1 MPARLRASYLPGPV
15 QFPFGMNREATVS
28 DAPSFTVRHRW
39 LAAAWPLAILAAAIL
54 LGSRELAAQ
63 RAGRPIPESTG
74 LWISDTAV
82 DDARRLV
89 LIVDPATRHAAV
101 YHLDNATGS
110 LLLKSARDI
119 TWDLLVDDFNAQEP
133 RPAAL
138 KRLIQTG
145 AAGSA
150 DAPSR

>member
-1 MPARLRASYLPGPV
+1 MSDVPV
-15 QFPFGMNREATVS
+15 A
-28 DAPSFTVRHRW
+28 TVRHHW
-39 LAAAWPLAILAAAIL
+39 LAAGWPLAILTAAIL
-54 LGSRELAAQ
+54 LGSRELSAQ
-63 RAGRPIPESTG
+63 RAGRPIPEATG

-89 LIVDPATRHAAV
+89 VVIDPATRHAAV

-110 LLLKSARDI
+110 LLLKSTRDI

-145 AAGSA
+145 AASPA
-150 DAPSR
+150 EAPSR

>member
-1 MPARLRASYLPGPV
+1 MNDSSSGPV
-15 QFPFGMNREATVS
+15 
-28 DAPSFTVRHRW
+28 RHPW
-39 LAAAWPLAILAAAIL
+39 LAAGWPLAILAAAVLI
-54 LGSRELAAQ
+54 GTRELSAQ
-63 RAGRPIPESTG
+63 RAGRSIPEATG

-89 LIVDPATRHAAV
+89 VVVDPATRHMAV

-110 LLLKSARDI
+110 LVLKSTRDI

-145 AAGSA
+145 AAGPG

>member
-1 MPARLRASYLPGPV
+1 M
-15 QFPFGMNREATVS
+15 S
-28 DAPSFTVRHRW
+28 DAPSANVRHNW
-39 LAAAWPLAILAAAIL
+39 LAGGWPLAILTAVIL
-54 LGSRELAAQ
+54 LGSRELSAQ
-63 RAGRPIPESTG
+63 RAGRPVPEATG
-74 LWISDTAV
+74 LWISETAV

-89 LIVDPATRHAAV
+89 VVIDPATRHAAV

-110 LLLKSARDI
+110 LLLKSTRDI

-145 AAGSA
+145 AAGPA
-150 DAPSR
+150 EPPSR

>member
-1 MPARLRASYLPGPV
+1 MSDMPLA
-15 QFPFGMNREATVS
+15 
-28 DAPSFTVRHRW
+28 TVRHHW
-39 LAAAWPLAILAAAIL
+39 LATGWPLAIVAAAIF
-54 LGSRELAAQ
+54 LGSRELSAQ
-63 RAGRPIPESTG
+63 RAGRPIPEASG

-89 LIVDPATRHAAV
+89 VVVDPATRHAAV

-110 LLLKSARDI
+110 LLLKSTRDI

-145 AAGSA
+145 AVGPSE
-150 DAPSR
+150 APAR

>member
-1 MPARLRASYLPGPV
+1 MSWER
-15 QFPFGMNREATVS
+15 TVS
-28 DAPSFTVRHRW
+28 DSSPGTVRHPW
-39 LAAAWPLAILAAAIL
+39 LAAGWPLAILAAAALI
-54 LGSRELAAQ
+54 GSRELSAQ
-63 RAGRPIPESTG
+63 RAGRPILEATG

-89 LIVDPATRHAAV
+89 MVVDPATRHAAV

-110 LLLKSARDI
+110 LVLKSTRDI

-145 AAGSA
+145 AAAPA

>member
-1 MPARLRASYLPGPV
+1 M
-15 QFPFGMNREATVS
+15 S
-28 DAPSFTVRHRW
+28 DSSLGAVRHPW
-39 LAAAWPLAILAAAIL
+39 LAAGWPLAILVAAVLI
-54 LGSRELAAQ
+54 GSRELSAQ
-63 RAGRPIPESTG
+63 RAGRPIPEATG
-74 LWISDTAV
+74 LWISDTAM

-89 LIVDPATRHAAV
+89 MVVDPATRHVAV

-110 LLLKSARDI
+110 LVLKSTRDI

-145 AAGSA
+145 AAGPAESPA
-150 DAPSR
+150 R

>member
-1 MPARLRASYLPGPV
+1 MSDSSPGTGPR
-15 QFPFGMNREATVS
+15 P
-28 DAPSFTVRHRW
+28 W
-39 LAAAWPLAILAAAIL
+39 LTAGWTLAILSAAVLI
-54 LGSRELAAQ
+54 GTRELSAQ
-63 RAGRPIPESTG
+63 RAGRPAPEAAG
-74 LWISDTAV
+74 LWISDTAM

-89 LIVDPATRHAAV
+89 VVVDPATRHAAV
-101 YHLDNATGS
+101 YHLDNGTGS
-110 LLLKSARDI
+110 LVLKSTRDI

-145 AAGSA
+145 AAGPG